1 VPIHGILQSTQN
13 NVFVFVHE
21 NVQIANIIRDWD
33 LVLLDDAI
41 YGRPNSRLLTFSR
54 TGVADVVALGK

>member
-1 VPIHGILQSTQN
+1 
-13 NVFVFVHE
+13 
-21 NVQIANIIRDWD
+21 VQIADIVRDWD

-54 TGVADVVALGK
+54 AGVADVVALRK